1 MIFHRDRPDDRDTHL
16 DQWIK
21 AALDAELAQ
30 MDAAFDFP
38 AGLQDVYARAGLARP
53 LAVESSNDLTPGSG
67 GDGAVR
73 AVVDHI
79 EMLDALLG
87 VVTTSD
93 KDTSPQQGVMY
104 LTMARQLLLQLR
116 IGLTARRLP
125 QVRAIQ
131 LVEAIAHNL
140 AETDRILRAQHGM
153 SLHDAVCAR
162 IGELRDIGGDLNHQ
176 VQRLREKVLRLFTDV
191 DEPAP
196 RAPIPTN

>member
-53 LAVESSNDLTPGSG
+53 LAVESSSDLTPGSG

>member
-1 MIFHRDRPDDRDTHL
+1 MIFHRDHPDDRDADF

-38 AGLQDVYARAGLARP
+38 AGLHDVYARAGVVRSV
-53 LAVESSNDLTPGSG
+53 AVESGSELMPGT
-67 GDGAVR
+67 GAPGALR

-87 VVTTSD
+87 AVTTSD

-104 LTMARQLLLQLR
+104 LKMARQFLLQLR
-116 IGLTARRLP
+116 IGLTARRLT

-140 AETDRILRAQHGM
+140 SETDRILRAQQGM
-153 SLHDAVCAR
+153 SLHDAVHAR
-162 IGELRDIGGDLNHQ
+162 IGELREVGGDLHHQ
-176 VQRLREKVLRLFTDV
+176 MQGLREKVLRLFTGV
-191 DEPAP
+191 EEPAP
-196 RAPIPTN
+196 SSPVLTH